1 LVPEPARR
9 RLVFWMLKRMLI
21 EIRQAVPA
29 DVPAL
34 ENLIRASVLN
44 LQAADYTPEQLQLA
58 LERVFGVDTQL
69 IEDGTYFVAEA
80 WIDGERTMAG
90 CGGWSK
96 RKTLYGSDHC
106 AGREDALLDPL
117 SDAAKIRAFF
127 VHPAWAR
134 RGIGSRILEV
144 CEAAAAARGFRRL
157 EMGATLTGVPLYLA
171 RGYVEREHRQVPLA
185 PGLSLPIVH
194 MEKRL

>member
-1 LVPEPARR
+1 
-9 RLVFWMLKRMLI
+9 MLLSVRK
-21 EIRQAVPA
+21 AVLA
-29 DVPAL
+29 DIPAL
-34 ENLIRASVLN
+34 ENLIRESVLT
-44 LQAADYTPEQLQLA
+44 LQAADYTPEQLHLA
-58 LERVFGVDTQL
+58 LQRVFGVDTQL
-69 IEDGTYFVAEA
+69 IEDGTYFAAETVLEGA
-80 WIDGERTMAG
+80 PVIAG

-106 AGREDALLDPL
+106 AGREDTLLDPDH
-117 SDAAKIRAFF
+117 DAAKIRAFF
-127 VHPAWAR
+127 VHPSWAR

-144 CEAAAAARGFRRL
+144 CEAAAAAEGFRRL

-171 RGYVEREHRQVPLA
+171 RGYVEGEHRQVPLV